1 MKNVPFMHV
10 MMYHSVRPTHWH
22 IYSFMQLT
30 ICADPH
36 EGTDIEEPC
45 TIMAAP
51 AASIAASEEYEVNSE
66 SDSDET
72 LVSTATDPAD
82 SFQWFVTVT
91 HYGIGLFNEM

>member
-1 MKNVPFMHV
+1 MP
-10 MMYHSVRPTHWH
+10 
-22 IYSFMQLT
+22 LT

-45 TIMAAP
+45 TIMATP
-51 AASIAASEEYEVNSE
+51 AASIAAPATEEYEVNSE

-72 LVSTATDPAD
+72 LVSIAGDPAD